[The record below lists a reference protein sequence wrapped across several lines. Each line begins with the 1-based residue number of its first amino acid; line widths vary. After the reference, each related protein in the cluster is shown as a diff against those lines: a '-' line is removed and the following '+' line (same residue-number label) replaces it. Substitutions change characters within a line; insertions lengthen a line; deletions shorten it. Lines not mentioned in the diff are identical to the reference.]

1 MKVRGIA
8 QQFSIKDLEHFTGI
22 KSHTIRAWEQRYD
35 LLVPKR
41 TATNIRYYSGDDL
54 KKLLN
59 VGYLMEHGG
68 KISKIA
74 QLSNQALIE
83 RVRDMQMEQGGLS
96 AVFSQL
102 KLSMLN
108 YDEALFREVVDEYS
122 KEHGLDRTVLDVFL
136 PFLSQIGVLWLTN
149 TICPAQEH
157 FISHLMRQELH
168 AAVSDAGMP
177 ASADHPPIVL
187 YLPEREIHDI
197 SLLFIHFLCR
207 AHGMKSIFLG
217 ASVPFSDLLNVGD
230 QLPNAVFVSYCTT
243 HPSSSESAEY
253 IELIEAEFAGT
264 ENQFL
269 LGGKVFEGVDGSER
283 VKTVTDGAALASLLF
298 AKA

>member
-108 YDEALFREVVDEYS
+108 YDEALFREVVDGYS

>member
-1 MKVRGIA
+1 MKERGIA

-22 KSHTIRAWEQRYD
+22 KSHTIRAWEQRYS

-41 TATNIRYYSGDDL
+41 TATNIRYYSAEDL

-59 VGYLMEHGG
+59 VGYLIEHGG

-74 QLSNQALIE
+74 QLSNEALIDQ
-83 RVRDMQMEQGGLS
+83 VRDMQMEEGGLS
-96 AVFSQL
+96 AVFSKL

-108 YDEALFREVVDEYS
+108 YDEILFKEVVDTYS
-122 KEHGLDRTVLDVFL
+122 NEHGLDRTVLDVFL

-168 AAVSDAGMP
+168 AGVSDAVIP
-177 ASADHPPIVL
+177 AREDHPPIVL

-207 AHGMKSIFLG
+207 THGMKSIFLG
-217 ASVPFSDLLNVGD
+217 ASVPFNDLVTVGD
-230 QLPNAVFVSYCTT
+230 QFPNAVFVSYCTT
-243 HPSSSESAEY
+243 HPSSSESADY

-269 LGGKVFEGVDGSER
+269 LGGKVFEGVEGSNR

-298 AKA
+298 AEA